1 MLQTFCRILELNR
14 RTIGR
19 RMINLSIKGFRPQ
32 VSLRKQKIHHL
43 LHIRYLES
51 VTRMISIYSIYL
63 TSIIGRHIGRI
74 KSQTENIVSI
84 QLPDLFSLNHKQAI
98 TGYSK
103 QFLS

>member
-32 VSLRKQKIHHL
+32 VSLREQKIHHL

-51 VTRMISIYSIYL
+51 VTRMIPIYSIYL

-98 TGYSK
+98 AGYGK